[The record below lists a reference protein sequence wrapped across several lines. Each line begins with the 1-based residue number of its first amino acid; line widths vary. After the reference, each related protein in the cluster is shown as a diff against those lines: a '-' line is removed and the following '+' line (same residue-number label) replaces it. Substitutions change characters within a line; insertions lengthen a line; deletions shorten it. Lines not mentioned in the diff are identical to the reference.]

1 MSTLVG
7 QTVAFL
13 VSLAAFAF
21 LLDGCLRLTAG
32 VRASVASRPC
42 GCSCHEFHFIKRE
55 ESRNRLDDLQPALC
69 PQSARRLIFEARQLA
84 DDSVTLEFGVS
95 RERAR
100 Y

>member
-32 VRASVASRPC
+32 VRASVASLPC
-42 GCSCHEFHFIKRE
+42 GCSCHEFHFIKRA
-55 ESRNRLDDLQPALC
+55 ESRNRLDDLEPALC
-69 PQSARRLIFEARQLA
+69 ALNPRDATFSRRGSLPTIR
-84 DDSVTLEFGVS
+84 
-95 RERAR
+95 
-100 Y
+100 